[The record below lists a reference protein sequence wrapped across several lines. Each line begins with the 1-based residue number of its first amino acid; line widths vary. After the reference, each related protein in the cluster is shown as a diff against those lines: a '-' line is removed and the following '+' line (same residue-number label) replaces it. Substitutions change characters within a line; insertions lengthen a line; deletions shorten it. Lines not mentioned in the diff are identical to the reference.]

1 MTWPVAKDWR
11 RTKVA
16 EGESWMMPVS
26 HGSSRFRLAR
36 RAKNEPTKGYDL
48 GTFELEL
55 ELKKIKKK
63 SSESKGIRMSSRN

>member
-1 MTWPVAKDWR
+1 M
-11 RTKVA
+11 A

-26 HGSSRFRLAR
+26 HGSRRFRLAR

-48 GTFELEL
+48 GTLEL

-63 SSESKGIRMSSRN
+63 RSESKGIRMSSRN

>member
-1 MTWPVAKDWR
+1 M
-11 RTKVA
+11 A

-26 HGSSRFRLAR
+26 HGSRRFRLAR

-48 GTFELEL
+48 GTLELELEL

-63 SSESKGIRMSSRN
+63 RSESKGIRMSSRN